1 MTGGVALT
9 KTEVTVVSFGG
20 RRPPR
25 ALAGMPVVAG
35 AHGAA
40 LDPLIAGARRVAVL
54 GADADLAAVLTAL
67 MRAELLDIEVAW
79 VRGRPW
85 TAVDTRRAV
94 RGSARRVPLIRDD
107 TGTVVVS
114 SAMWLPPDGSA
125 ALCGEAVVDD
135 TVLFDG
141 EVAAVRIEPTAELP
155 GLRARLLGS
164 TAGGG
169 RWISGRAAQLGTT
182 GVRVLRD
189 GVPGTRELKRSTFYR
204 HTTGW
209 LRVN

>member
-1 MTGGVALT
+1 MT
-9 KTEVTVVSFGG
+9 KTEVSVVSFAG

-25 ALAGMPVVAG
+25 ALAGMPVVEA

-40 LDPLIAGARRVAVL
+40 IDPLIADAGRLAVL
-54 GADADLAAVLTAL
+54 GTDADLAAVLTAL
-67 MRAELLDIEVAW
+67 LRAELLDIEVAW

-94 RGSARRVPLIRDD
+94 RGRARRVPLIRDD
-107 TGTVVVS
+107 TATVVVS

-135 TVLFDG
+135 AVLFDG
-141 EVAAVRIEPTAELP
+141 EVAAVRIEPTPELP
-155 GLRARLLGS
+155 GLRARVLGS
-164 TAGGG
+164 RSGGG

-182 GVRVLRD
+182 GARVLRD
-189 GVPGTRELKRSTFYR
+189 GVPGTRELTRSTLYR

-209 LRVN
+209 LRVY